1 MPLTEKELPKIQ
13 SEPIKLEVEAKCSF
27 DEFADRAGTQVDI
40 GEIHTLIDYD
50 CDAYD
55 PDGNPLFFFRKNVL
69 DPKVCK
75 QAYGALRKAAAVTNN
90 RGDAAGYFNPNNDPK
105 FSYQGF
111 VSGGKSKAKQFQ
123 RIKRDGTVSK
133 TATAKSVESGI
144 VGYFD
149 RNVRMPYCR
158 TTAWTQEHL
167 QEFRQAI
174 PYIQQISHEFQKACP
189 ERWQAQHEVW
199 SDTHPDFRIE
209 NTVFTTVTVNRNFRT
224 AIHCDAG
231 DFKGGLGNIAVLQAG
246 QFDGGY
252 TCLPRYGVGFD
263 VRNTD
268 VCFFNVH
275 EWHGNT
281 EFIAKKPFERI
292 SIVCYYRENMMACK
306 SAQEEL
312 EIVKNRKNMAGLNVM
327 EE

>member
-1 MPLTEKELPKIQ
+1 MRRFEVKE
-13 SEPIKLEVEAKCSF
+13 KCSF
-27 DEFADRAGTQVDI
+27 DEFAERSGTFIDDS
-40 GEIHTLIDYD
+40 EIDHIIDYD

-69 DPKVCK
+69 DPKLCK
-75 QAYGALRKAAAVTNN
+75 TAYHSLRKAAAITNN
-90 RGDAAGYFNPNNDPK
+90 RGDAAGYFNPDQDPN
-105 FSYQGF
+105 FNY
-111 VSGGKSKAKQFQ
+111 SGHIGRTGQRSKAFH

-133 TATAKSVESGI
+133 TTSAKSVESGI

-158 TTAWTQEHL
+158 LTAWTQNNFD
-167 QEFRQAI
+167 QFRQAM
-174 PYIQQISHEFQKACP
+174 PYIRNISDEFRNACP
-189 ERWQAQHEVW
+189 ERWAAQKQVW
-199 SDTHPDFRIE
+199 DETHDDFKIKD
-209 NTVFTTVTVNRNFRT
+209 TVFTTVTVNRNFRT

-246 QFDGGY
+246 EFTGGQ

-275 EWHGNT
+275 EWHGNL
-281 EFIAKKPFERI
+281 EFHAKKPFERI

-312 EIVKNRKNMAGLNVM
+312 EIVKNRKDMAGLNAM
-327 EE
+327 EG